1 MLPRP
6 QGVLS
11 ERDDLVVVQN
21 EIAEYTS
28 LPMNQMENSSELI
41 NNSFDVLVND
51 KRDLLSQDASISKA
65 KQILK
70 QQTR

>member
-70 QQTR
+70 QQPR

>member
-28 LPMNQMENSSELI
+28 LPMHQMENSSELI